1 MKSEEGLGDESFLY
15 KQTGDTGGLVPRRPI
30 QRPAWFHSVFNTVL
44 KVKNGMVVS
53 VSVVAPL
60 DGVADWELSLLP
72 LSITRGS
79 YCIL

>member
-1 MKSEEGLGDESFLY
+1 MKAFYTNRQGT
-15 KQTGDTGGLVPRRPI
+15 QGGLYPGGPFRVLLGFTMYLKTVP
-30 QRPAWFHSVFNTVL
+30 
-44 KVKNGMVVS
+44 KVKNGMIVS

-72 LSITRGS
+72 LSIMRGS